1 MGIAVLA
8 ALDALAGTR
17 RTPEALAHAHSDVE
31 RHDLHIW
38 GGKQDPF
45 ACALGGLNDLEF
57 VGEDVLAPAFPVP
70 EATRLELEAGL
81 VLAYSGEAHLSGT
94 IHNDILADYRK
105 GESRVR
111 EAQHRLK
118 AVAHAARDALLA
130 GDLAA
135 FADCLN
141 ENWAAHQRLHDSCA
155 TPRLHHL
162 IAVGRNAGALGAK
175 VAGAGGGGCIA
186 FLCPEPEARLSVEQA
201 LRAEGCRLLA
211 FAIDTEGVRVW
222 HRPGI

>member
-1 MGIAVLA
+1 AGRA
-8 ALDALAGTR
+8 ARDAPAGR
-17 RTPEALAHAHSDVE
+17 QRAPADLAHEHSDVE

-45 ACALGGLNDLEF
+45 ACALGGLNYLEF
-57 VGEDVLAPAFPVP
+57 AGEEVLAPPFPVP
-70 EATRLELEAGL
+70 EAVRLELEAGL
-81 VLAYSGEAHLSGT
+81 VLIYSGEAHLSGN

-118 AVAHAARDALLA
+118 AVAHGARHAS
-130 GDLAA
+130 LAA
-135 FADCLN
+135 DLTTFAHCLD

-162 IAVGRNAGALGAK
+162 IK
-175 VAGAGGGGCIA
+175 I
-186 FLCPEPEARLSVEQA
+186 
-201 LRAEGCRLLA
+201 
-211 FAIDTEGVRVW
+211 
-222 HRPGI
+222 